1 MADLLSNYG
10 LFLAKII
17 TVVIAIGF
25 VIGMIA
31 NVAAKQKERKGELQ
45 VESLSDKIRETRL
58 QLEQGLLS
66 GKALKEA
73 QKRAKKESKE
83 HKPKD
88 KRLFVLD
95 FKGSMDAREVAS
107 LRREVTA
114 ILQIAKPDDEVLV
127 RLESGGGVVHGYG
140 LAAAQLKRIK
150 AKGIQLT
157 VAVDKVAASGGYMM
171 ACIADRL
178 VAAPFAV
185 LGSIGVIA
193 QLPNFNK
200 LLKKNNIEFEQV
212 TAGEYKRTL
221 TIFGENT
228 EQGRKKFKEEIEVIH
243 QMFKDFV
250 KDNRA
255 DLDIDAVA
263 TGEVW
268 YGQKA
273 LEKGL
278 VDELSTSDDLLLV
291 ALEDKEL
298 VKVHY
303 KAKPKLGEK
312 LAERAQG
319 AIEKATGDW
328 VQKSRFWTQ

>member
-31 NVAAKQKERKGELQ
+31 NVAAKQKDRKGELQ
-45 VESLSDKIRETRL
+45 VENLSDKIRETRL

-114 ILQIAKPDDEVLV
+114 ILQIAKPEDEVLV

-185 LGSIGVIA
+185 VGSIGVIA

-303 KAKPKLGEK
+303 KPKPKLGEK